1 MGSGTTLVSALRLR
15 RRAYG
20 CEFEFQS
27 VNLSIRRICSELVQV
42 EISVSC
48 VQISVDLRSR
58 SMDRS
63 ISDSNRAIGMS
74 TRLKLVLQECHF
86 YFLGR
91 TDRRVIF
98 SALADS
104 PDEALQKFRALQ
116 VARIPTPS
124 LSSKPK
130 QNLLAQ

>member
-15 RRAYG
+15 RLAYG
-20 CEFEFQS
+20 CEFELQS
-27 VNLSIRRICSELVQV
+27 VSLALRRICSDLIQV

-63 ISDSNRAIGMS
+63 ISDSNRAVGMS
-74 TRLKLVLQECHF
+74 TRLKLVQQECHF
-86 YFLGR
+86 YFIGR

-98 SALADS
+98 STVADTL
-104 PDEALQKFRALQ
+104 DEAQQKFRASGRPDSDALFIIKTQ
-116 VARIPTPS
+116 SEIF
-124 LSSKPK
+124 
-130 QNLLAQ
+130 LAQ